1 MRSESGECWPLARAP
16 DSSSALSAVPS
27 LALHRL
33 ITSLS
38 SPFAEGSGEKDRDSK
53 SPQPDLSPRNG
64 SGEVTPANY
73 NTAWWELRRRYQGID
88 APVKRSER
96 DFDPG
101 AKYHVPANVSYTR
114 YFLATILQFQFHRAL
129 CEEAGYE
136 GPLHLCSIY
145 DNDAAGK
152 KLKAMLELGLSKPW
166 PDALEAMTGTRR
178 LDATAIIDYFAPLKA
193 WLDEQNAGRPVGY

>member
-1 MRSESGECWPLARAP
+1 MRNA
-16 DSSSALSAVPS
+16 
-27 LALHRL
+27 
-33 ITSLS
+33 
-38 SPFAEGSGEKDRDSK
+38 K
-53 SPQPDLSPRNG
+53 
-64 SGEVTPANY
+64 VTVSNDFV
-73 NTAWWELRRRYQGID
+73 D